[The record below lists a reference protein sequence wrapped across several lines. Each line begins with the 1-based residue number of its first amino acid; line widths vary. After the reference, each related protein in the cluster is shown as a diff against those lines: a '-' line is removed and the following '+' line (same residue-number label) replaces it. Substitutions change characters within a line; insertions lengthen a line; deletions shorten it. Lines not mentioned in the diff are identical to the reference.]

1 MEIDKFE
8 KVKVNV
14 KTLKIHLK
22 VSDRFTASLESS
34 TGTEVFDQD
43 DGCVP
48 SFMPG
53 DLYGDYVILDIDID
67 TGQITNWEKPTAED
81 IEEWISGE
89 EE

>member
-8 KVKVNV
+8 KVIVNV

-34 TGTEVFDQD
+34 TGTEIFCQN
-43 DGCVP
+43 DGYVP

-53 DLYGDYVILDIDID
+53 NHYGDYVILDIDID
-67 TGQITNWEKPTAED
+67 TGQITNWKKPIAED
-81 IEEWISGE
+81 IKEWISGE